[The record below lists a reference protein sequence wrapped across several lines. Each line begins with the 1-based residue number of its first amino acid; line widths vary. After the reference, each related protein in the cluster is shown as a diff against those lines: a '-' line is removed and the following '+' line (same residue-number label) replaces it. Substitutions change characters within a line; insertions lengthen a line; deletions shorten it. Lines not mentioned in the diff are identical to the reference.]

1 MRLGASKGVF
11 EASWRHLGA
20 SWEDLGQV
28 LGSLGSFLGSFWEHC

>member
-1 MRLGASKGVF
+1 MHLGASQGVF
-11 EASWRHLGA
+11 EASGRYLGV